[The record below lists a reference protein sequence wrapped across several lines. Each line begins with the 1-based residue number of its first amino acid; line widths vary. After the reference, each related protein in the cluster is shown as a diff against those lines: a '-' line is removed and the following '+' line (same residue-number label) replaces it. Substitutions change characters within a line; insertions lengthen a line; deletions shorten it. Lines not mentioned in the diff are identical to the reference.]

1 MCWAKR
7 TKPNRAESGRWCGP
21 AKVVLQEGSSVVWIS
36 HADRL
41 LRCAP
46 ENLRPASLR
55 EWNNHQSDKFP
66 SIVYDNLPQNIIPHD
81 NPAES
86 PEDTYEPSLAPDP
99 LPQPTQPHEQP
110 EQEVSPPTSNP
121 SDHDASGTEPFDTDQ
136 ELPESADAEPTDD
149 ALVLQVS
156 DIPELPMITGACEP
170 PGKSSLFTFDLLQP
184 ATSESLVCLAE
195 DGLPYFEEP
204 LECTTEECFVLE
216 IPMKHSDILSWSNE
230 RNPEQMCQVAAASQ
244 RARSEVQIKTLSLE
258 DRKLFE
264 VAKDNEL
271 SCWISTNSLKP
282 ILRQKLN
289 PDQILKSRWVLTW
302 KQGESE
308 DGKPPSRKAK
318 ARLVVLGYMAW
329 TRK

>member
-1 MCWAKR
+1 MYWAKR

-21 AKVVLQEGSSVVWIS
+21 AKVVLQEGSSVVWVS

-55 EWNNHQSDKFP
+55 QWHNHQSDKFP

-170 PGKSSLFTFDLLQP
+170 SGKSSLFTFDLLQP

-195 DGLPYFEEP
+195 DGLPYF
-204 LECTTEECFVLE
+204 
-216 IPMKHSDILSWSNE
+216 
-230 RNPEQMCQVAAASQ
+230 
-244 RARSEVQIKTLSLE
+244 
-258 DRKLFE
+258 
-264 VAKDNEL
+264 
-271 SCWISTNSLKP
+271 
-282 ILRQKLN
+282 
-289 PDQILKSRWVLTW
+289 
-302 KQGESE
+302 
-308 DGKPPSRKAK
+308 
-318 ARLVVLGYMAW
+318 
-329 TRK
+329 